1 VAQACC
7 HLRLVRLWH
16 SRGARKQCWKQRMTP
31 TPMIVVRILNA
42 AVVLAILT
50 TGMATDCT
58 NGGREVISG
67 TCTSCKK
74 HTHTQEGCACA
85 SSYTVAGNQGW
96 LCKEIGTNCLSEAL
110 CTVPVAKMAP
120 CDLLEIDSDY
130 LKDCINLSPDLTD
143 RQRKDSCPW
152 VNYRTCTNTGGADT
166 PTDTSATRGYGYIE
180 RFVQPALITKF
191 FDEGY
196 GHLRVEKPDYG
207 SVSPRMSVFGGQ
219 LVAKAEVIV
228 LCNCWWNWHNPQN
241 LQIWWDGEMLYHN
254 NMKGWEYVY
263 SDGTYG
269 TERKEKGQQS
279 VQDGAMENEL
289 STNLC
294 AFRRVFEPGDYTGN
308 KEVRCMHNGNQ
319 RATLGTWIKPL

>member
-1 VAQACC
+1 
-7 HLRLVRLWH
+7 
-16 SRGARKQCWKQRMTP
+16 MTP
-31 TPMIVVRILNA
+31 TPMIVVRILNVA
-42 AVVLAILT
+42 IVLAILT
-50 TGMATDCT
+50 TGMATDCMAD
-58 NGGREVISG
+58 GREALSG
-67 TCTSCKK
+67 TCTSCAD
-74 HTHTQEGCACA
+74 GCDCA
-85 SSYTVAGNQGW
+85 SSYAVDKNQGW
-96 LCKEIGTNCLSEAL
+96 LCQKVGANCLSVAL
-110 CTVPVAKMAP
+110 CEAPVTLLAP
-120 CDLLEIDSDY
+120 CDLLNIDSDY

-152 VNYRTCTNTGGADT
+152 VNYRSCTNTGGADT
-166 PTDTSATRGYGYIE
+166 PTDTSATKGRGFIGK
-180 RFVQPALITKF
+180 FVQPALITKF

-207 SVSPRMSVFGGQ
+207 SVRERISVFGGK

-228 LCNCWWNWHNPQN
+228 LCNCWWNWHNPQH
-241 LQIWWDGEMLYHN
+241 LQIWWDGEQLKHN

-279 VQDGAMENEL
+279 VQYGSMENEL

-294 AFRRVFEPGDYTGN
+294 AYRRVFEPGDYTGN